1 MSLFKSDQV
10 KQSSNM
16 KYCIIGCGA
25 MGSAIAKSLAHSHH
39 ETTPVI
45 SLYDTD
51 EDKALSLATQIN
63 AHAYT
68 SIATAAENAK
78 VVILAVKPHIVA
90 LVAREL
96 CSLLA
101 KHTLV
106 VCIAAGVTIGSLEPL
121 LASGQPVARV
131 MPNVG
136 LQVAKGASA
145 FSLGSSCT
153 VDHAEIVTHIFGGS
167 NVCVQVEERL
177 MNSVTGLS
185 GSGPAYALLV
195 IEALADGGVQAGLPK
210 HVAIQLAAQSLAG
223 AAALVL
229 DTKQHPAVLKD
240 IVTTPAGTTIAGLNE
255 LELAGMRHA
264 FMSAVMAAKKRADEL
279 S

>member
-1 MSLFKSDQV
+1 
-10 KQSSNM
+10 M

-25 MGSAIAKSLAHSHH
+25 MGSAIAKGLASSHH
-39 ETTPVI
+39 GVTPVL
-45 SLYDTD
+45 SLYDAD
-51 EDKALSLATQIN
+51 HGKASTLSAEIDAQISTTV
-63 AHAYT
+63 AHAVKD
-68 SIATAAENAK
+68 AH
-78 VVILAVKPHIVA
+78 VVILAVKPHIVPA
-90 LVAREL
+90 VA
-96 CSLLA
+96 SDISPLLSA
-101 KHTLV
+101 HTLV
-106 VCIAAGVTIGSLEPL
+106 LSIAAGVTIDKLESLLPDK
-121 LASGQPVARV
+121 QPVVRV

-145 FSLGSSCT
+145 FSLGRACHKE
-153 VDHAEIVTHIFGGS
+153 HAELVSQIFGGS

-177 MNSVTGLS
+177 MNAVTGLS

-210 HVAIQLAAQSLAG
+210 HVALELAAQTLAG

-240 IVTTPAGTTIAGLNE
+240 MVTTPAGTTIAGLNE
-255 LELAGMRHA
+255 LECSGVRHA